1 MVTSGF
7 DGSILSW
14 DLNSSSNWYDGREE
28 GEGED
33 PAGRLFYTNG
43 LMRMR
48 VTQDC
53 SKMVISTM
61 NSYMII
67 VHDLDLDTLT
77 RDLHNFKPN
86 MYRIMQISGKPLAA
100 AVQHTKLF
108 HAKRNRVEIIDD
120 FPEKNEAEAI
130 SSLLLHPKGWVTVS
144 RNVSAD
150 DNSEVKHFAFVQNDW

>member
-1 MVTSGF
+1 MITSGF

-14 DLNSSSNWYDGREE
+14 DLNGGDENGQ
-28 GEGED
+28 D
-33 PAGRLFYTNG
+33 PNRLFYTNG

-48 VTQDC
+48 VTQD
-53 SKMVISTM
+53 STKMVISTM
-61 NSYMII
+61 NSYMMII
-67 VHDLDLDTLT
+67 HDLDLDNLAK
-77 RDLHNFKPN
+77 DLENFKPN
-86 MYRIMQISGKPLAA
+86 MYRIMQVSGKPLTD

-150 DNSEVKHFAFVQNDW
+150 DNSEVGVHNQNNSPDQL